1 MCYLVSSFPPARS
14 SQLMVMQTAVFDVLK
29 DSDETK
35 TPLERAKLE
44 AERLVREGYSEV
56 KVWSFVDA
64 PVMQQVVSWPADQA

>member
-64 PVMQQVVSWPADQA
+64 PVMQQVVSWPADPA

>member
-14 SQLMVMQTAVFDVLK
+14 WQLMVMQTAVFDVLK

-64 PVMQQVVSWPADQA
+64 PVMQQVVSWPADPA